1 MKPRKVLSFLA
12 LCLIAA
18 ASSFAQFEPDFSS
31 AGAGEQFRLGV
42 QAYQK
47 GRYSEAILLFEKSL
61 AYEPD
66 QPLISFWLGRAYLK
80 SGFESTAL
88 RAWDP
93 ILGDPSAPP
102 FIRAKA
108 EGLSARRM
116 AGDLLDDSATFV
128 EMARFEGKKGRTT
141 YFLRPSSIL
150 PQRDG
155 SVLVV
160 AQGSDALLVI
170 DPNGVIRSTEKGGL
184 QGLDR
189 PFGLASLPDGTFFVT
204 EFNGDR
210 ISRLGGG
217 KPLTFGSKGRGPGQ
231 VLGPQYAVC
240 DEDGYL
246 YVSDYG
252 NTRILKFDAD
262 GNFLFAFGLKSEA
275 FPGFVSP
282 SGLAEKDGVLYAADS
297 FRKSIY
303 RFDLSGNYLGA
314 MAEGAMHFPEGL
326 SFWKDGT
333 ALLVADTDRILSIDL
348 ETETPTVVYQSP
360 DRKARIVGAAPDYN
374 GNLLACDFDASAI
387 LVLTEAPLIAA
398 GYDVEIERIMADAFP
413 KVTLDVTVR
422 DRLGHPVVGLKAPNF
437 HLSERIT
444 KKTTVVERGVG
455 VIHTEESLVPVS
467 GMEFV
472 GSATAASPV
481 RISFL
486 LGRSPSMSLY
496 VDSLRETIASL
507 YGAFAGKG
515 PASFSLVTA
524 GPVPSQDVVLGGNV
538 ADLTRAI
545 LKPAQEGGRFDL
557 GLRLAAS
564 GLLPSGPRD
573 AVVYLGTGSVDDAS
587 FGATTLF
594 DLASLLQNNGIRLY
608 AVIVGDNAVSPAL
621 RYLVEASGGRVYAAS
636 RPRGMGDV
644 AADIT
649 GAASGRYRLTF
660 TSAADSGFGEN
671 YLTVAA
677 EAYLYEKSGRD
688 ELGYFVPLR

>member
-1 MKPRKVLSFLA
+1 MKPRKALSLLA
-12 LCLIAA
+12 LVLIVSTA
-18 ASSFAQFEPDFSS
+18 ASAQFAPDFSS

-66 QPLISFWLGRAYLK
+66 QPLVSFWLGRSYLK

-88 RAWDP
+88 RAWDS

-108 EGLSARRM
+108 EGLRSRRI

-141 YFLRPSSIL
+141 YFLRPSAIL

-160 AQGSDALLVI
+160 AQGSDSILVI

-210 ISRLGGG
+210 ISRLGNG
-217 KPLTFGSKGRGPGQ
+217 KALTFGTKGRGAGQ

-262 GNFLFAFGLKSEA
+262 GNFLFAFGLKSED

-282 SGLAEKDGVLYAADS
+282 SGLAERDGILYAADS

-303 RFDLSGNYLGA
+303 RFDLSGNFLGVL
-314 MAEGAMHFPEGL
+314 AEGAMHFPEGL
-326 SFWKDGT
+326 SFWKDGS

-398 GYDVEIERIMADAFP
+398 GYDVEIERVMAEAFP
-413 KVTLDVTVR
+413 KVTLDISVR
-422 DRLGHPVVGLKAPNF
+422 DRLGHPVVGLKEPNF

-444 KKTTVVERGVG
+444 KKTTVVERGKS

-467 GMEFV
+467 RMEFV
-472 GSATAASPV
+472 GSATMATPV
-481 RISFL
+481 RVSFL
-486 LGRSPSMSLY
+486 LERSPAMPLY
-496 VDSLRETIASL
+496 LDSLRETIAAL
-507 YGAFAGKG
+507 HGAFPGKA
-515 PASFSLVTA
+515 PASFSLVSA
-524 GPVPSQDVVLGGNV
+524 GPVPSQDVPLGGSV
-538 ADLTRAI
+538 SDLTRSL
-545 LKPAQEGGRFDL
+545 LKPAQDGGRFDL

-564 GLLPSGPRD
+564 NLLPTGPRD
-573 AVVYLGTGSVDDAS
+573 AVVYLGTGAVDDAS

-594 DLASLLQNNGIRLY
+594 DLASLLQNNGIRFY
-608 AVIVGDNAVSPAL
+608 AIIVGDNVASPAL
-621 RYLVEASGGRVYAAS
+621 RYLVEASGGAIYSAS

-644 AADIT
+644 AADIA
-649 GAASGRYRLTF
+649 GAASGRYRISF
-660 TSAADSGFGEN
+660 TSTADSGFGEN

-688 ELGYFVPLR
+688 ELGYYAPLR

>member
-1 MKPRKVLSFLA
+1 MKPRKALSLLA
-12 LCLIAA
+12 LVLIVSTT
-18 ASSFAQFEPDFSS
+18 ASAQFAPDFSS

-66 QPLISFWLGRAYLK
+66 QPLVSFWLGRSYLK

-88 RAWDP
+88 RAWDS

-108 EGLSARRM
+108 EGLRSRRI

-141 YFLRPSSIL
+141 YFLRPSAIL

-160 AQGSDALLVI
+160 AQGSDSILVI

-210 ISRLGGG
+210 ISRLGNG
-217 KPLTFGSKGRGPGQ
+217 KALTFGTKGRGAGQ

-262 GNFLFAFGLKSEA
+262 GNFLFAFGLKSED

-282 SGLAEKDGVLYAADS
+282 SGLAERDGILYAADS

-303 RFDLSGNYLGA
+303 RFDLSGNFLGVL
-314 MAEGAMHFPEGL
+314 AEGAMHFPEGL
-326 SFWKDGT
+326 SFWKDGS

-398 GYDVEIERIMADAFP
+398 GYDVEIERVMAEAFP
-413 KVTLDVTVR
+413 KVTLDISVR

-444 KKTTVVERGVG
+444 KKTTVVERGKS

-467 GMEFV
+467 RMEFV
-472 GSATAASPV
+472 GSATMATPV
-481 RISFL
+481 RVSFL
-486 LGRSPSMSLY
+486 LERSPAMPLY
-496 VDSLRETIASL
+496 LDSLRETIAAL
-507 YGAFAGKG
+507 HGAFPGKA
-515 PASFSLVTA
+515 PASFSLVSA
-524 GPVPSQDVVLGGNV
+524 GPVPSQDVPLGGSV
-538 ADLTRAI
+538 SDLTRSL
-545 LKPAQEGGRFDL
+545 LKPAQDGGRFDL

-564 GLLPSGPRD
+564 SLLPTGPRD
-573 AVVYLGTGSVDDAS
+573 AVVYLGTGAVDDAS

-594 DLASLLQNNGIRLY
+594 DLASLLQNNGIRFY
-608 AVIVGDNAVSPAL
+608 AIIVGDNVASPAL
-621 RYLVEASGGRVYAAS
+621 RYLVEASGGAIYSAS

-644 AADIT
+644 AADIA
-649 GAASGRYRLTF
+649 GAASGRYRISF
-660 TSAADSGFGEN
+660 TSTADSGFGEN

-688 ELGYFVPLR
+688 ELGYYAPLR

>member
-1 MKPRKVLSFLA
+1 MKPRKALSLLA
-12 LCLIAA
+12 LVLIVSTT
-18 ASSFAQFEPDFSS
+18 ASAQFAPDFSS

-66 QPLISFWLGRAYLK
+66 QPLVSFWLGRSYLK

-88 RAWDP
+88 RAWDS

-108 EGLSARRM
+108 EGLRSRRI

-141 YFLRPSSIL
+141 YFLRPSAIL

-160 AQGSDALLVI
+160 AQGSDSILVI

-210 ISRLGGG
+210 ISRLGNG
-217 KPLTFGSKGRGPGQ
+217 KALTFGTKGRGAGQ

-262 GNFLFAFGLKSEA
+262 GNFLFAFGLKSED

-282 SGLAEKDGVLYAADS
+282 SGLAERDGILYAADS

-303 RFDLSGNYLGA
+303 RFDLSGNFLGVL
-314 MAEGAMHFPEGL
+314 AEGAMHFPEGL
-326 SFWKDGT
+326 SFWKDGS

-398 GYDVEIERIMADAFP
+398 GYDVEIERVMAEAFP
-413 KVTLDVTVR
+413 KVTLDISVR
-422 DRLGHPVVGLKAPNF
+422 DRLGHPVVGLKEPNF

-444 KKTTVVERGVG
+444 KKTTVVERGKS

-467 GMEFV
+467 RMEFV
-472 GSATAASPV
+472 GSATMATPV
-481 RISFL
+481 RVSFL
-486 LGRSPSMSLY
+486 LERSPAMPLY
-496 VDSLRETIASL
+496 LDSLRETIAAL
-507 YGAFAGKG
+507 HGAFPGKA
-515 PASFSLVTA
+515 PASFSLVSA
-524 GPVPSQDVVLGGNV
+524 GPVPSQDVPLGGSV
-538 ADLTRAI
+538 SDLTRSL
-545 LKPAQEGGRFDL
+545 LKPAQDGGRFDL

-564 GLLPSGPRD
+564 SLLPTGPRD
-573 AVVYLGTGSVDDAS
+573 AVVYLGTGAVDDAS

-594 DLASLLQNNGIRLY
+594 DLASLLQNNGIRFY
-608 AVIVGDNAVSPAL
+608 AIIVGDNVASPAL
-621 RYLVEASGGRVYAAS
+621 RYLVEASGGAIYSAS

-644 AADIT
+644 AADIA
-649 GAASGRYRLTF
+649 GAASGRYRISF
-660 TSAADSGFGEN
+660 TSTADSGFGEN

-688 ELGYFVPLR
+688 ELGYYAPLR